1 LTKKLDQF
9 LDSQNLATPCLVVD
23 LDEVANNYRRLKD
36 AMPMAEIYYAVKAN
50 PAGPVL
56 QTLHSLGSSFDAASI
71 AEIDRCLAAGASPA
85 SISYGSTIK
94 KQGDIAT
101 AYGLGVRIFGFDCEN
116 ELAKLAIAAP
126 GSKVY
131 CRVLVENAGAAWPLA
146 KKFGCSVEMAVD
158 LMVAAKEKGL
168 VPHGISFH
176 VGSQQT
182 DTVQWD
188 AAIAKAAMIF
198 TDLREKSIEPEVLN
212 LGGGFPTRYRDD
224 VPEYRQIANA
234 IHDSMQRHF
243 GNRQPALMLEPGRCI
258 PGSAGVIRSVV
269 ILVSKRSYDTD
280 VRWVY
285 LDVGKFGGLAETMD
299 EAIQYPIRTP
309 HDGGPEGPVMIA
321 GPTCDG
327 ADVLYEKAGY
337 KLPLALKE
345 GDHVDLM
352 AAGAYTAS
360 YASIGFNGI
369 PPLMEYYI

>member
-1 LTKKLDQF
+1 MTKKLDQF

-258 PGSAGVIRSVV
+258 PGSAGVIRSEV

>member
-258 PGSAGVIRSVV
+258 PGSAGVIRSEV

>member
-23 LDEVANNYRRLKD
+23 LDEVANNYRRLTD

-258 PGSAGVIRSVV
+258 PGSAGVIRSEV

>member
-1 LTKKLDQF
+1 MTKKLDQF

>member
-1 LTKKLDQF
+1 
-9 LDSQNLATPCLVVD
+9 
-23 LDEVANNYRRLKD
+23 
-36 AMPMAEIYYAVKAN
+36 M
-50 PAGPVL
+50 
-56 QTLHSLGSSFDAASI
+56 

-131 CRVLVENAGAAWPLA
+131 CRVLVENEGAAWPLA
-146 KKFGCSVEMAVD
+146 KKFGCSVAMAVD

-168 VPHGISFH
+168 IPHGISFH

-198 TDLREKSIEPEVLN
+198 TDLREKSIEPKVLN

-224 VPEYRQIANA
+224 VPGHQEIADA
-234 IHDSMQRHF
+234 IYDSMQRHF

-258 PGSAGVIRSVV
+258 PGSAGVIRSEV

-299 EAIQYPIRTP
+299 EAIQYPIHTP
-309 HDGGPEGPVMIA
+309 HDGGPTGPVVIA

-337 KLPLALKE
+337 ELPLDLKE

>member
-1 LTKKLDQF
+1 MTAKIDQF

-36 AMPMAEIYYAVKAN
+36 AMPMADIYYAVKAN

-56 QTLHSLGSSFDAASI
+56 QTLHGLGSYFDAASV

-85 SISYGSTIK
+85 DISYGSTIK

-131 CRVLVENAGAAWPLA
+131 CRVLVENEGAAWPLA
-146 KKFGCSVEMAVD
+146 KKFGCSVDMAVD

-168 VPHGISFH
+168 IPHGISFH

-182 DTVQWD
+182 DTVQWG

-224 VPEYRQIANA
+224 VPEHKQIAAA

-258 PGSAGVIRSVV
+258 PGSAGIIRSEV

-280 VRWVY
+280 ARWVY

-309 HDGGPEGPVMIA
+309 HDGGPAGPVVIA

-337 KLPLALKE
+337 ELPLDLKE